1 MADNNDAQA
10 QVQILRELARNR
22 GGEDALKIRANL
34 VQLAQGNLETGILHE
49 PRAFYDVI
57 ALNPDGEITPG
68 HAEVFKNGEQFP
80 IRLTHM
86 TAAINFEDNE
96 DDPQPIDERDIQ
108 RIGLRMRF
116 HNQWYMN
123 QDFLPVPIWG
133 NKVVA
138 TSPQVSVGTS
148 AWRFDVPYILSARD
162 TMTIDV
168 ALGQMPASP
177 RQATVTFTGI
187 GMLSGR
193 PYLLSSTIELDSTV
207 KTKMPTTSFR
217 NDGSEPIIISEGTVN
232 VSAPADD
239 PDPTGDIRQL
249 SLQVR
254 QIGNGTNADWFQGPI
269 NVLGAD
275 LMPATLWGVRSG
287 RAVVHQFPGDGLIWE
302 PGEGIDMQIAGLTA
316 DPPNVNLNIGLTG
329 YITIT

>member
-1 MADNNDAQA
+1 MDNNADAQVA
-10 QVQILRELARNR
+10 ILRGIA
-22 GGEDALKIRANL
+22 GSGHGEDALKIRANL
-34 VQLAQGNLETGILHE
+34 VQLAQGNLESGILHE

-57 ALNPDGEITPG
+57 ALNDDGELTPG

-86 TAAINFEDNE
+86 TAAINFEDNS
-96 DDPQPIDERDIQ
+96 DDPAAVDEREIQ
-108 RIGLRMRF
+108 RIGLRMQF

-123 QDFLPVPIWG
+123 PQFLPVPIWG

-138 TSPQVSVGTS
+138 TSPQVSLGTS
-148 AWRFDVPYILSARD
+148 AWRFDVPYVLSARD
-162 TMTIDV
+162 TMTVEV
-168 ALGQMPASP
+168 ALGSVPDSP

-193 PYLLSSTIELDSTV
+193 PYLLSSTIDLDSMV
-207 KTKMPTTSFR
+207 RTKMPTTNFR

-239 PDPTGDIRQL
+239 QDPTGDIRQL
-249 SLQVR
+249 SVQIRQV
-254 QIGNGTNADWFQGPI
+254 GNGTNADWFQGPI
-269 NVLGAD
+269 NVPGAG
-275 LMPATLWGVRSG
+275 LMPAPLWGVRSG

-302 PGEGIDMQIAGLTA
+302 PGEGIDLQARGLT
-316 DPPNVNLNIGLTG
+316 DNPPNVNLNIALTG
-329 YITIT
+329 YITIS